1 MSGVY
6 HLFVMYS
13 TTQKIELI
21 YYYSNRFPSIRQFLN
36 DKESNPRCGTYF
48 FMYYLEKFFLLFVLL
63 TLAIILRTRE
73 TTSQFV

>member
-1 MSGVY
+1 MKNETSVTTSVFMALMSRVY

-48 FMYYLEKFFLLFVLL
+48 FMYYLENFIYSL
-63 TLAIILRTRE
+63 
-73 TTSQFV
+73 